1 MGDHFNF
8 KEYNRPVADYI
19 QQLRENSFAY
29 FDEQVKAKQVRAEER
44 DALKDCLRDVA
55 HYLYYLYE
63 QSPKEFG
70 KVFNSIKENAK
81 TICLLP
87 IGKRGIY
94 GRTEFDS
101 KRIHINPNF
110 ERSSTL
116 TGNQRRALYLAH
128 EMGHVINHAW
138 MQKVLAYVDDQK
150 KRGLMSDKDRWLM
163 FNGFRLLDEAIA
175 QNEAENFIYARCQKN
190 RPPRIMR
197 GIGGELF
204 NGKGYLTNFDYYGE
218 MQEPAIMFARTLRGI
233 GKIKSDTKALD
244 MLSKRAQSPD
254 FFDRILYEY
263 TRDGHKETL
272 KEELFLMGALNEA
285 SYATFGGGEKSYIPK
300 SGENLRKFREI
311 ATAMRDYR
319 DPFDGLHE
327 GH

>member
-1 MGDHFNF
+1 MEEIYGEYDESVKNYL
-8 KEYNRPVADYI
+8 KE
-19 QQLRENSFAY
+19 LSKNSFAY
-29 FDEQVKAKQVRAEER
+29 FDEQVKARQVRAKDK
-44 DALKDCLRDVA
+44 DALKDCLREVV

-87 IGKRGIY
+87 IGNRGIY
-94 GRTEFDS
+94 GLTEFER
-101 KRIHINPNF
+101 KRIHINPDLGS
-110 ERSSTL
+110 SSTL
-116 TGNQRRALYLAH
+116 TGNQRRILYLAH

-175 QNEAENFIYARCQKN
+175 QNEAENFIYARCEKN
-190 RPPRIMR
+190 RPPREMR
-197 GIGGELF
+197 GMGEGLF

-263 TRDGHKETL
+263 TRDGYKEKL
-272 KEELFLMGALNEA
+272 KEELFLMGALTA
-285 SYATFGGGEKSYIPK
+285 AKYATFGEGDKSYIPK

-311 ATAMRDYR
+311 ATAMRDYK
-319 DPFDGLHE
+319 DPFDDFHE